1 MKLSEAKERRNSVL
15 PQYCRIDCVDF
26 LEEQMLEAML
36 NGAIAFVSGQTGLT
50 EEDMDQYE
58 DLTIAVFM
66 LVADMYDTRAYTL
79 EGSNITINPAAA
91 AIINQYCRILL

>member
-1 MKLSEAKERRNSVL
+1 MKLSEAKERWNDVL
-15 PQYCRIDCVDF
+15 PQYCRIDCNDCS
-26 LEEQMLEAML
+26 EEQIVRAMFA
-36 NGAIAFVSGQTGLT
+36 GAIAFVSGQTGLT
-50 EEDMDQYE
+50 EEDMDQHE